1 MEVLSGVASG
11 MAVVSLTVQLLQSTN
26 TIKTFI
32 RDVKSASKEL
42 ERLSELLNC
51 LNALLTNV
59 RDVMERQTS
68 LQHCPLPPQTIFDCL
83 RSCECSLGLLEDIA
97 KKYEKKQGGNAST
110 MRKLKDDIKFGFK
123 TQDISG
129 IEARIQRDINGL
141 NTALGTNATNIQYV
155 VTRPVHDSTKSE
167 RQTYYTIRSASL

>member
-26 TIKTFI
+26 TIKTFL
-32 RDVKSASKEL
+32 RDVRGASKEL
-42 ERLSELLNC
+42 ERLSELLDC
-51 LNALLTNV
+51 LSALLADV
-59 RDVMERQTS
+59 HDVMERQTS

-83 RSCECSLGLLEDIA
+83 RSCESSLGLLEDIA
-97 KKYEKKQGGNAST
+97 KKYGRKQGGNAST
-110 MRKLKDDIKFGFK
+110 MRKLRHDIKFSFK

-129 IEARIQRDINGL
+129 IEARIQRDINSL
-141 NTALGTNATNIQYV
+141 NTALGTNATNIQYA
-155 VTRPVHDSTKSE
+155 VTGPVYDSTKLV